1 MVEALGEMTDDLF
14 GFLTTEADRE
24 VGAVYP
30 KAMPVILTQPVQRP
44 IPMVFKADI
53 FGRSNSRS
61 EKVRP
66 TSWVM
71 RKNPL
76 TQTFIGIK
84 AFILTKTAG

>member
-1 MVEALGEMTDDLF
+1 M
-14 GFLTTEADRE
+14 
-24 VGAVYP
+24 GAVHP
-30 KAMPVILTQPVQRP
+30 KAMPVILTQSDELDVWMNAPVAEALCLQRP

-66 TSWVM
+66 TSRVM

-84 AFILTKTAG
+84 AFVLTKTAG